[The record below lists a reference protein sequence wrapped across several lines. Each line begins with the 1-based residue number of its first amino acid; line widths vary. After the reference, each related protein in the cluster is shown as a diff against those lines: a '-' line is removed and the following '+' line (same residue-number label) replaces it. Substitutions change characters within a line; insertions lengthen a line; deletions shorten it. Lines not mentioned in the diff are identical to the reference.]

1 MSRERKEVEAAL
13 EKKGFLRNEGDHH
26 RFIYHTK
33 DGRKTRVLTKTS
45 HSHRQIADNI
55 LSQMTKQCGL
65 SNKQF
70 GLLVECPLSRED
82 YEQELIEAGLVAS
95 VSS

>member
-1 MSRERKEVEAAL
+1 MPRERKEVEAAL

-33 DGRKTRVLTKTS
+33 DGHKTRVLTKTS

-55 LSQMTKQCGL
+55 LSQMAKQCGL

-70 GLLVECPLSRED
+70 GLLVECPLSRDD
-82 YEQELIEAGLVAS
+82 YELELISAGLIAPQAS
-95 VSS
+95 